1 MKQKLTKSQLRLRLK
16 HMEAQLAH
24 AYHFAD
30 AYLKKAGT
38 DRMMA
43 SGVVLELTANNGE
56 AIIPPVMIKNGLSE
70 ATIAAIR
77 ADLARSYE
85 LAIEFRPSGCQA
97 E

>member
-1 MKQKLTKSQLRLRLK
+1 MKQKLTKAQLRLRLK

-30 AYLKKAGT
+30 AYLKKTGT

-56 AIIPPVMIKNGLSE
+56 ALIPPVMIKDGLSNE
-70 ATIAAIR
+70 TIAAIR

-85 LAIEFRPSGCQA
+85 LAVQFKPSGVKT
-97 E
+97 